1 MINIIWFLILS
12 LGIIVGIVTGK
23 GETVSKAV
31 VSSTTG
37 SVELV
42 MGLVGMMCLWC
53 GIMKIAEKSGLTDKL
68 AKVLGPILKIFF
80 KETGKN
86 QKAMNKKLDKMES
99 LIRNDLPKKINA
111 LNDTTNE
118 DLKELNEIAMA
129 VRKKSKHLN

>member
-1 MINIIWFLILS
+1 MMDMLTKILES
-12 LGIIVGIVTGK
+12 QN
-23 GETVSKAV
+23 
-31 VSSTTG
+31 
-37 SVELV
+37 EL
-42 MGLVGMMCLWC
+42 
-53 GIMKIAEKSGLTDKL
+53 
-68 AKVLGPILKIFF
+68 
-80 KETGKN
+80 GKN